1 MWRLCRTEKKQ
12 MSSGW
17 LPRPFLKVF
26 LVLIPL
32 VAGARF
38 LAAQTLSSYS
48 ASLTSSM
55 NSLMQQYPAKS
66 PVIIG
71 ANNYLADGAIVQG
84 VSTQVLLDYVD
95 GLKAAGAQR
104 IDLNPAMD
112 TVNNAA
118 SEAKYDAIVQHI
130 RELGLQLAINPQFAT
145 NEAPLGSF
153 QAFQTLATQT
163 YAIMAARY
171 QPDRFVIVHEPT
183 TMAGRMGLQT
193 TVADWTGFVDAMA
206 PIIKAASP
214 ATLVGAGDY
223 YGARPTGLGNST
235 EAAYYAAFVVDPNL
249 DFTTMDVYTDD
260 PASIA
265 EFAQWAQMAH
275 ANNKIV
281 YMEETGRPSF
291 LPTTLPA
298 NWASQSDEA
307 LSVYGSGYSA
317 FAPLDAQWLA
327 AMTAFCSAN
336 GLEAMTYF
344 QTNTLFLYVSSGV
357 TQATNPAYLMEL
369 IAAVPLG
376 QTTSALAATTT
387 PTSTSTA
394 LLSQTQQW
402 GIKEAVSLSNASYAT
417 IPSIYNP
424 NCGSATDPCNA
435 NSTVAPDGLV
445 SAFGADLAT
454 TTAVSTSF
462 PTSLGGTSV
471 TLVDSANITYNAQLY
486 SVSAQQ
492 VNYLVP
498 SKANNGKATVTV
510 TSGDGVQTI
519 GTVLIQTVA
528 PGLYTANANGEGV
541 AAAIVV
547 TTHANGSQS
556 FTDAFSCGGTAGCV
570 PAPISLGSSTDT
582 VAIEL
587 FGTGLRHLSST
598 AALSATINNQA
609 LPVLFA
615 GAQSTDPGLDQIN
628 VQLPQSLAG
637 SGLVNLLTTIATG
650 PGTTVPLNTVTLDI
664 Q

>member
-1 MWRLCRTEKKQ
+1 M
-12 MSSGW
+12 
-17 LPRPFLKVF
+17 
-26 LVLIPL
+26 
-32 VAGARF
+32 
-38 LAAQTLSSYS
+38 
-48 ASLTSSM
+48 
-55 NSLMQQYPAKS
+55 
-66 PVIIG
+66 
-71 ANNYLADGAIVQG
+71 G
-84 VSTQVLLDYVD
+84 V
-95 GLKAAGAQR
+95 
-104 IDLNPAMD
+104 
-112 TVNNAA
+112 
-118 SEAKYDAIVQHI
+118 
-130 RELGLQLAINPQFAT
+130 
-145 NEAPLGSF
+145 
-153 QAFQTLATQT
+153 
-163 YAIMAARY
+163 
-171 QPDRFVIVHEPT
+171 
-183 TMAGRMGLQT
+183 QT

-214 ATLVGAGDY
+214 TTLVGAGDY

-235 EAAYYAAFVVDPNL
+235 EAEYYAAFVVDPNL

-528 PGLYTANANGEGV
+528 PGLYTANANGQGV